1 MPKKHRE
8 DARSRQEC
16 ERTRMNELTSTFFFC
31 FDLPDVGQ
39 KPRPGIAHIFAECLQ
54 RNWLKSSILIIQII
68 LETQVRNQI
77 KCEAT
82 R

>member
-1 MPKKHRE
+1 
-8 DARSRQEC
+8 
-16 ERTRMNELTSTFFFC
+16 MNLLQRFFFC

-39 KPRPGIAHIFAECLQ
+39 KPSIGHIFAECLQ